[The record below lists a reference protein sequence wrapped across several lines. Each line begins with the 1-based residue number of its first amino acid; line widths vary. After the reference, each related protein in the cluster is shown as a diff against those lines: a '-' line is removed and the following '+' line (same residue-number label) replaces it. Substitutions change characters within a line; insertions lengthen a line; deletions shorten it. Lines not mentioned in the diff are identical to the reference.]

1 MVIGHTLRLFLIAP
15 EEYIFM
21 LRQPLLL
28 ILFSIIS
35 TSSWAES
42 ENTQQEIPTTKTETT
57 IQAPAVSETS
67 SIEKPLIERY
77 ILDELK
83 ATRHDLQDLERRLT
97 IEITDR
103 ELSVADRSLS
113 YAEQTVNFFFY
124 IIAGVASLVALF
136 GWKSL
141 HEIRVNTIKK
151 ANSQIKM
158 IAQSYE
164 EKFQTLEKDL
174 RRKTL
179 RISDNHI
186 EIEKINEIHNLWL
199 RAQKGQTPEQK
210 MAAYD
215 AILKIRPGDLEA
227 LTSKAD
233 AAMELK
239 EFHWALSI
247 CNRVL
252 DMDDKN
258 QDAFYQRACAYA
270 CLGVEDQAIS
280 DLEKAIEGRSSL
292 RELAAEEDDFE
303 NLRGNDSFDSLITS
317 SDS

>member
-1 MVIGHTLRLFLIAP
+1 MLVKAI
-15 EEYIFM
+15 IFV
-21 LRQPLLL
+21 
-28 ILFSIIS
+28 LFSLL
-35 TSSWAES
+35 SSVTWADV
-42 ENTQQEIPTTKTETT
+42 ETT
-57 IQAPAVSETS
+57 DESVAASVLEQTAAAVSNKTNDVATAS
-67 SIEKPLIERY
+67 FAEKPLVERY

-103 ELSVADRSLS
+103 ELDVAEKSLS

-124 IIAGVASLVALF
+124 VIAGVASLVALF

-141 HEIRVNTIKK
+141 HEIRVNTTKK

-179 RISDNHI
+179 RIADNHI

-199 RAQKGQTPEQK
+199 RAQKSQTPEQK
-210 MAAYD
+210 MSAYD

-252 DMDDKN
+252 DMDDTN

-292 RELAAEEDDFE
+292 RELAADEDDFE
-303 NLRGNDSFDSLITS
+303 NLRGNDTFDTLLTCT
-317 SDS
+317 DS

>member
-1 MVIGHTLRLFLIAP
+1 MSRKA
-15 EEYIFM
+15 
-21 LRQPLLL
+21 LLL
-28 ILFSIIS
+28 SFCSIIS
-35 TSSWAES
+35 TVSWADVKSVDEASVNEIQEQSLAAVASKTNNTSTPSFS
-42 ENTQQEIPTTKTETT
+42 EK
-57 IQAPAVSETS
+57 ALV
-67 SIEKPLIERY
+67 ERY

-103 ELSVADRSLS
+103 ELNVADKSLS

-124 IIAGVASLVALF
+124 VIAGVASLVALF

-141 HEIRVNTIKK
+141 HEIRVNTTKK
-151 ANSQIKM
+151 ANTQIKM
-158 IAQSYE
+158 IAESYE
-164 EKFQTLEKDL
+164 EKFQRLEKEL

-179 RISDNHI
+179 RIADNHI

-199 RAQKGQTPEQK
+199 RAQKSQTPEQK
-210 MAAYD
+210 MSAYD

-233 AAMELK
+233 AAMDMK

-280 DLEKAIEGRSSL
+280 DLEKAIEGRSAL

-303 NLRGNDSFDSLITS
+303 NLRGNDKFDALLTS
-317 SDS
+317 SDA

>member
-1 MVIGHTLRLFLIAP
+1 MLIKAI
-15 EEYIFM
+15 IFV
-21 LRQPLLL
+21 
-28 ILFSIIS
+28 LFSLL
-35 TSSWAES
+35 SSITWADV
-42 ENTQQEIPTTKTETT
+42 ETT
-57 IQAPAVSETS
+57 EESVAASVQEQTQAAVNKKTNNVETAS
-67 SIEKPLIERY
+67 FAEKPLIERY

-103 ELSVADRSLS
+103 ELDVAEKSLS

-124 IIAGVASLVALF
+124 VIAGVASLVALF

-141 HEIRVNTIKK
+141 HEIRVNTTKK

-164 EKFQTLEKDL
+164 EKFQVLEKDL

-179 RISDNHI
+179 RIADNHI

-210 MAAYD
+210 MSAYD

-233 AAMELK
+233 AAMEMK

-252 DMDDKN
+252 DMDDTN

-292 RELAAEEDDFE
+292 RELAADEDDFE
-303 NLRGNDSFDSLITS
+303 NLRGNDAFDALLTCT
-317 SDS
+317 DS

>member
-1 MVIGHTLRLFLIAP
+1 MQVKAIIFVIFS
-15 EEYIFM
+15 
-21 LRQPLLL
+21 LL
-28 ILFSIIS
+28 
-35 TSSWAES
+35 SSVTWADV
-42 ENTQQEIPTTKTETT
+42 ETT
-57 IQAPAVSETS
+57 EESIAASVQEQTQAAVSKKTHDVDTAS
-67 SIEKPLIERY
+67 FAEKPLVERY

-103 ELSVADRSLS
+103 ELDVAEKSLS

-124 IIAGVASLVALF
+124 VIAGVASLVALF

-141 HEIRVNTIKK
+141 HEIRVNTTKK

-164 EKFQTLEKDL
+164 EKFQVLEKDL

-179 RISDNHI
+179 RIADNHI

-199 RAQKGQTPEQK
+199 RAQKSQTPEQK
-210 MAAYD
+210 MSAYD

-252 DMDDKN
+252 DMDDTN

-292 RELAAEEDDFE
+292 RELAADEDDFE
-303 NLRGNDSFDSLITS
+303 NLRGNEAFDTLLTCTDS
-317 SDS
+317 

>member
-1 MVIGHTLRLFLIAP
+1 MLIKAIIFAFFSVISSVTWADIETAEESSATAVQEQTLA
-15 EEYIFM
+15 
-21 LRQPLLL
+21 
-28 ILFSIIS
+28 
-35 TSSWAES
+35 AVAA
-42 ENTQQEIPTTKTETT
+42 KTNDVVT
-57 IQAPAVSETS
+57 ASFA
-67 SIEKPLIERY
+67 EKPLVERY

-103 ELSVADRSLS
+103 ELSVADKSLS

-124 IIAGVASLVALF
+124 VIAGVASLVALF

-141 HEIRVNTIKK
+141 HEIRVNTTKK
-151 ANSQIKM
+151 ANTQIKM
-158 IAQSYE
+158 IAESYE
-164 EKFQTLEKDL
+164 EKFQRLEKDL

-179 RISDNHI
+179 RIADNHI

-199 RAQKGQTPEQK
+199 RAQKSQTPEQK
-210 MAAYD
+210 MSAYD

-233 AAMELK
+233 AAMEMK

-280 DLEKAIEGRSSL
+280 DLGKAIEGRAAL
-292 RELAAEEDDFE
+292 RELAADEDDFE
-303 NLRGNDSFDSLITS
+303 NLRGNESFDALLTS
-317 SDS
+317 SDN

>member
-1 MVIGHTLRLFLIAP
+1 MSRKA
-15 EEYIFM
+15 
-21 LRQPLLL
+21 LLL
-28 ILFSIIS
+28 SFCSIIS
-35 TSSWAES
+35 IASWADVKSTDEDS
-42 ENTQQEIPTTKTETT
+42 ATET
-57 IQAPAVSETS
+57 QEQSLAAVASKTNNIATPSFSE
-67 SIEKPLIERY
+67 KALVERY

-103 ELSVADRSLS
+103 ELSVADKSLS

-141 HEIRVNTIKK
+141 HEIRVNTTKK
-151 ANSQIKM
+151 ANTQIKM
-158 IAQSYE
+158 IAESYE
-164 EKFQTLEKDL
+164 EKFQRLEKDL

-179 RISDNHI
+179 RIADNHI

-199 RAQKGQTPEQK
+199 RAQKSQTPEQK
-210 MAAYD
+210 MSAYD

-233 AAMELK
+233 AAMEMK

-280 DLEKAIEGRSSL
+280 DLEKAIEGRSAL

-303 NLRGNDSFDSLITS
+303 NLRGNDSFDALLTS
-317 SDS
+317 TDS